1 MYRRIAHLFLAFV
14 FAASLYRAA
23 TQSVTTDEA
32 FSYNLFLGGSW
43 SRLFGGYDA
52 AHHVLYSIL
61 AKISLTIFGLS
72 EFTLRLPALASCL
85 LYLAL
90 AYRLCRRLLPDGPL
104 FLLPLALLT
113 LNPHLMDFFSAA
125 RGYGLTVALLL
136 LALDQTIGYLEAPS
150 ANALRRIALIL
161 ALAVSAN
168 LTTLV
173 PATALG
179 ALLSLAIL
187 LDPRLGE
194 RLPARGRFWLL
205 VDNLLLPSVITAF
218 VILILPLTKAR
229 PDHFYFGASTA
240 RESLHTLVEMSYFH
254 HPLPASLAALMP
266 GPAFWYPLWTVLF
279 PLAVAAALL
288 ACGLLIVHALRRG
301 GFSALNLPCR
311 TLLFA
316 GGTLSLSAVAL
327 HAAHRFAGV
336 RLPYGRTGLY
346 FVPLLILTSAAT
358 AAALRHRPALR
369 LALGWP
375 LTALGL
381 LSLAQFAAHF
391 QCNHYG
397 EWRFDRSTKRIVQII
412 RSDHLHAPRPRVRV
426 GATWML
432 EPTLNFYRRRYRLA
446 WMSPVE
452 RSNPDA
458 DFDYYV
464 LLAEDH
470 AVASKRSLRILFA
483 DPFAGIL
490 LAAPPSLQ
498 GAIDAPPARE

>member
-1 MYRRIAHLFLAFV
+1 MHRRIARLLLAFV
-14 FAASLYRAA
+14 FAASFYRAA
-23 TQSVTTDEA
+23 TQSATTDEA
-32 FSYNLFLGGSW
+32 FSYNLFLSGSW

-61 AKISLTIFGLS
+61 AKISVTVFGLS
-72 EFTLRLPALASCL
+72 EFTLRLPALAACL
-85 LYLAL
+85 LYLAV
-90 AYRLCRRLLPDGPL
+90 AYRLCRRLFPDGPL

-125 RGYGLTVALLL
+125 RGYGLALALLL
-136 LALDQTIGYLEAPS
+136 LALEQALGYLEAPS
-150 ANALRRIALIL
+150 PNALRRIALIL
-161 ALAVSAN
+161 AFAVSAN

-179 ALLSLAIL
+179 TLLSLTIL
-187 LDPRLGE
+187 LDPRLGD

-205 VDNLLLPSVITAF
+205 TDNFFLPSNLTAF
-218 VILILPLTKAR
+218 VILILPLIKAR

-254 HPLPASLAALMP
+254 HPLPDRLAAIVP
-266 GPAFWYPLWTVLF
+266 GPAFWYPLWAVLF
-279 PLAVAAALL
+279 PLAAAAALL
-288 ACGLLIVHALRRG
+288 ACLLLVFHAARRG
-301 GFSALNLPCR
+301 GFSTLNLPSR
-311 TLLFA
+311 ALLFA
-316 GGTLSLSAVAL
+316 GGTLSLSVVIL
-327 HAAHRFAGV
+327 LAAHRFAGV
-336 RLPYGRTGLY
+336 RLPYTRTGLY
-346 FVPLLILTSAAT
+346 FVPLLILTLAAMT
-358 AAALRHRPALR
+358 AALRHRPPLR
-369 LALGWP
+369 FALGWP

-397 EWRFDRSTKRIVQII
+397 EWRFDRSTKRIVEII
-412 RSDHLHAPRPRVRV
+412 RSDYLRWPRPKVRV
-426 GATWML
+426 GSTWVL

-452 RSNPDA
+452 RGNPDA

-464 LLAEDH
+464 LLTEDH
-470 AVASKRSLRILFA
+470 AVAAKRSLRILFA
-483 DPFAGIL
+483 DPFAGVL
-490 LAAPPSLQ
+490 LAEPPSPP